1 MLPDDSGQEEECE
14 AQDSVSSS
22 GKRRLVCGPSMAL
35 SCRLQERCETERAA
49 HVVRGSGAP
58 VAGEARGRGV
68 TTRGWMN
75 EPWSQALCPHP
86 PTAFCGDACE
96 VMARTEAV
104 LGPVTSR
111 PSLGSSPRDGALTG
125 VTRAELI
132 EAEKAESASVG
143 SSCRLHQSR

>member
-1 MLPDDSGQEEECE
+1 MRPSGQ
-14 AQDSVSSS
+14 
-22 GKRRLVCGPSMAL
+22 RTWCGGAEPQW
-35 SCRLQERCETERAA
+35 RVRRAA
-49 HVVRGSGAP
+49 
-58 VAGEARGRGV
+58 EASRPG
-68 TTRGWMN
+68 GWMN

-104 LGPVTSR
+104 LGPVTAR